1 MLAQQ
6 TTPTPVFIKIA
17 PNKWQFKGF
26 FKAANSH
33 VSGLDFERLVALS
46 DRSLFDVS
54 RVIEMLPA

>member
-6 TTPTPVFIKIA
+6 TTATPVFIKIA

-33 VSGLDFERLVALS
+33 VSGFDFERLVAVS
-46 DRSLFDVS
+46 GRSLLDVS
-54 RVIEMLPA
+54 RVIEMIPA